1 MPYEELVI
9 QVMDR
14 VIKLANSQVSR
25 KMWYKVKNVTP
36 RNPKYDGKRGRHTHN
51 AMLTTVVVH
60 VLRELDFK
68 VIKKTRREGK
78 TYQYYFLIDLD
89 ELMNS

>member
-1 MPYEELVI
+1 
-9 QVMDR
+9 
-14 VIKLANSQVSR
+14 
-25 KMWYKVKNVTP
+25 MWYKVKNLCP
-36 RNPKYDGKRGRHTHN
+36 KNPKYNGKRGRHIHN
-51 AMLTTVVVH
+51 SMLTTVVVH

>member
-1 MPYEELVI
+1 MTYEEIVVE
-9 QVMDR
+9 VMDK
-14 VIKLANSQVSR
+14 VIRLANSQVSR
-25 KMWYKVKNVTP
+25 KMWYKVKNLCP
-36 RNPKYDGKRGRHTHN
+36 KNPKYNGKRGRHIHN
-51 AMLTTVVVH
+51 SMLTTVVVH